1 MATKAQSSYP
11 LPGVTLP
18 NVDYGAYSQPTGGRG
33 QVAPP
38 ASAMVNVLQQGDKLR
53 QLEEA
58 ERKRE
63 KELEDKENQALI
75 DRMQLVQT
83 NADLWNLQQMSDLN
97 TIPQTSA
104 VQDQL
109 EATLHKRLDIATQ
122 AQVYLKTQHGD
133 KEKRKSAQKAVSD
146 YYDLLALTK
155 NTITNFTAL
164 GSYWEEKAPTI
175 GSAITIIGNDE
186 NEIANNQYFVNA
198 LGGVYDDA
206 NFEIVY
212 DEEKNDVMI
221 KVSGYEHE
229 LKDGV
234 MAEGPYREKIMSA
247 RAFNA
252 RTGEGKDFGF
262 VSSVPQVVNET
273 IKKLVPQGQTPE
285 GDGLGILNQ
294 KGIISDDYWVE
305 DTIVT
310 ENLNKGYTKTS
321 LRKKLNVEAM
331 KKAMQPLLKQKVA
344 GLVKSGP
351 QQLANFWN
359 IDLKKLNEGFASSYQ
374 KLLPNN
380 QEMEEALFNSV
391 LDSLTNYDG
400 ITKDD
405 DGNIFMETNTTLS
418 KPSKITPPPTPETYR
433 EKDVEAAVLGD
444 TTNGGI
450 ELLTSV
456 LTKFDPKKEYLT
468 RDQMYGEFL
477 KGKDED
483 LSDELGRDVTVQQ
496 KYEKEHGKDWE
507 KEYSKWFNKNITKD
521 GLYLLV
527 SGEPHYVGDYDFT
540 NHESRFDFILNQ
552 LTASERAKY
561 KNTNIRIEARKLD
574 WQTKN
579 EQKPGE
585 SDVDYAKRMNKALKI

>member
-53 QLEEA
+53 QLQEA

-305 DTIVT
+305 DMIVT
-310 ENLNKGYTKTS
+310 ENLNAGYTKTS

-359 IDLKKLNEGFASSYQ
+359 IDLKKLNEGFANSYQ

-418 KPSKITPPPTPETYR
+418 KPSKITPLSKPEGYR
-433 EKDVEAAVLGD
+433 SENVRTAVFGEGFPILQ
-444 TTNGGI
+444 
-450 ELLTSV
+450 ELLTRHAP
-456 LTKFDPKKEYLT
+456 TKTYMTIDQMYQELPKQKDETLSKELGRTVTIQERYERDFGKDKWKKEY
-468 RDQMYGEFL
+468 D
-477 KGKDED
+477 
-483 LSDELGRDVTVQQ
+483 
-496 KYEKEHGKDWE
+496 KYFAAQD
-507 KEYSKWFNKNITKD
+507 FKD

-527 SGEPHYVGDYDFT
+527 SGEPRYAGDYNFDS
-540 NHESRFDFILNQ
+540 HEDRFNFLLNQ
-552 LTASERAKY
+552 MTASERSKY
-561 KNTNIRIEARKLD
+561 KNTDIRLEAKKLD
-574 WQTKN
+574 WQAKN
-579 EQKPGE
+579 PKKTGE
-585 SDVDYAKRMNKALKI
+585 SNVDYAKRMNKALKI